1 MGGGKKN
8 KRNEAAI
15 KTSADAA
22 ELERKKAAT
31 LNTQLEERRK
41 IFNPGLQGDV
51 DKARDAATDIANT
64 GGFRK
69 EDIDID
75 SRGYGGYKDLSNK
88 KFDSVG
94 YDKKT
99 ELAPSLYDKTT
110 KDQPSLYKS
119 FDKGP
124 TDGGGYKDIIAN
136 SNRKTGYQ
144 DVMDN
149 PYGSNYKNMGVT
161 GGYDPNAN
169 LEELQ
174 KTGGYTSNERL
185 KDLADTG
192 FFKEVDEYGDLART
206 GGFNPGEKEQFLRRS
221 TAPVAAMYARTKDEM
236 ARKGGGGGDFTASNA
251 RLLRQG
257 AQTGAEASLG
267 GNVELS
273 KMIREGKLQGMQGI
287 ERGRIATQQGRIT
300 GTEGISRENEAV
312 QRGRL
317 DATALSS
324 REREAIQKG
333 KFDTAAG
340 LAGEQELD
348 LKRRLEGLGGL
359 ERDSEFNLKAKL
371 EGLGGLDRQR
381 ESDRA
386 TELEGLKGQERERE
400 SGYGRESDRLAGL
413 EREKIF
419 NRDTE
424 AGRLGGLE
432 REREFE
438 SGQNLEGLKGMERT
452 REAGGNEAA
461 NIAAGRRAGADLL
474 QRFNQMGISALND
487 TDITDLRSR
496 LQSGQMSQADSE
508 LLAQIASR
516 DKSTFDKIMQG
527 IQVGGGA
534 IAGIMG
540 AR

>member
-22 ELERKKAAT
+22 EEERKKAAI

-41 IFNPGLQGDV
+41 IFNPGFQGYYDSS
-51 DKARDAATDIANT
+51 RSHAADIANT

-69 EDIDID
+69 EDIDTD
-75 SRGYGGYKDLSNK
+75 SRGYGGYKDLSTK
-88 KFDSVG
+88 KYNSI

-432 REREFE
+432 R
-438 SGQNLEGLKGMERT
+438 T

-527 IQVGGGA
+527 IQVCGGA